1 MADEGEKDHPV
12 TDGEAAP
19 TEREFFVLHAVRHF
33 SDRIVLL
40 PVRVN
45 GQARFALG
53 LLCQN
58 TAGELY
64 IRVLANLL
72 QPSDEVL
79 DTEGCPGYN
88 KTPPV
93 KKALN

>member
-1 MADEGEKDHPV
+1 MADESEKKRPV
-12 TDGEAAP
+12 NELAP

-33 SDRIVLL
+33 SDRIVLM
-40 PVRVN
+40 PVVVN
-45 GQARFALG
+45 GEPRIALA

-58 TAGELY
+58 SDGELY
-64 IRVLANLL
+64 LRVLANLL

-79 DTEGCPGYN
+79 DTEGCTGYN

-93 KKALN
+93 KKVLN

>member
-1 MADEGEKDHPV
+1 MADESEKKQPV
-12 TDGEAAP
+12 TPGAPEP
-19 TEREFFVLHAVRHF
+19 TEREFFVLHAVRHH

-40 PVRVN
+40 PVKVN
-45 GQARFALG
+45 GEPRFALA

-58 TAGELY
+58 TDGEFY
-64 IRVLANLL
+64 FRVLANLF

-79 DTEGCPGYN
+79 DSADCPGYN
-88 KTPPV
+88 KTPPL